1 MPRYSIDNI
10 ISKTLDGIRTA
21 HSEYCQWS
29 NGYWIV
35 DGPEY
40 FITTAIA
47 RKIAGIRDYNLR
59 VTMEHSIRST
69 LKEAGGLK
77 RGRPS
82 SRHQLSGRF
91 DIVVWRKNDR
101 PRCAIEVKNRV
112 TGFSDLR
119 SDVER
124 LSEGLLQKNTFQC
137 GLVAFCCGAET
148 KNYSDGRKK
157 ESTAILNE
165 RIDSILDNARI
176 LLQGNGRKLSLKKRL
191 VEKDE
196 DYGCMAAV
204 IKISK
209 N

>member
-10 ISKTLDGIRTA
+10 ISKTLDGFRTA
-21 HSEYCQWS
+21 HSEYHQWS
-29 NGYWIV
+29 NGWWIV

-40 FITTAIA
+40 FITTSIA
-47 RKIAGIRDYNLR
+47 RKIAGIRDYQLW
-59 VTMEHSIRST
+59 VTMEHSIRNT
-69 LKEAGGLK
+69 LEEAGGLK

-91 DIVVWRKNDR
+91 DIVVWQKNDQ

-137 GLVAFCCGAET
+137 GLVAFCCGAWT
-148 KNYSDGRKK
+148 KTYSDGRRE

-165 RIDSILDNARI
+165 RTNSIFHNARI
-176 LLQGNGRKLSLKKRL
+176 YLKGSGRKLSLKKRV

-196 DYGCMAAV
+196 KYGCMAAV